1 MTFVPINIGGA
12 PSMWAMVKPDEA
24 VTRAAT
30 TTNMMLKIIFARI
43 ILMSFLLMS
52 DKLFKLTRGVSCLD
66 IW

>member
-1 MTFVPINIGGA
+1 
-12 PSMWAMVKPDEA
+12 MWAMVKPDEA